1 MDRVEGLDGRKLK
14 EDVLKYCEA
23 NNMTMGAF
31 ATKAKVAESTISKL
45 DKGGVSSRTVAL
57 VKQAMSN
64 YRPKKYIMSIER
76 DGVVKYCHSYSQEI
90 ALQTMYWQSADD
102 DKMSVPYVFSSF
114 KFAEALFW
122 NWKNLTGNKGWH
134 FNIREVKD

>member
-90 ALQTMYWQSADD
+90 ALQIIEESIENSWKGVYPL
-102 DKMSVPYVFSSF
+102 KG
-114 KFAEALFW
+114 KKKEASLLDQIM
-122 NWKNLTGNKGWH
+122 NA
-134 FNIREVKD
+134 